1 MEIMYKIVALS
12 AIAIGLA
19 FPVQAQSLRSDSASS
34 SNSLAAADAA
44 ALAVSRSQGG
54 GGGNVVFNNAGES
67 TSNINSNGRIHNTY
81 GTQTIRSAPQVVAPS
96 MSSGH
101 PCAWA
106 PLSVAV
112 SVVGFGG
119 AIGGQRIDDAC
130 LLAQMGERPASVSM
144 IAARNP
150 AACRAL
156 EAVGRIRAGSCGGG
170 YYGKQA
176 VQYAVPA
183 PRPARRAVATS
194 TVAAGYEGSPKRVS
208 YASLKSGDLYQ
219 KNGVVYRKR

>member
-1 MEIMYKIVALS
+1 MYKIVALS

-34 SNSLAAADAA
+34 SNSLAAAQAA
-44 ALAVSRSQGG
+44 AGAVSRSEGG
-54 GGGNVVFNNAGES
+54 SNNLVFNNPANV
-67 TSNINSNGRIHNTY
+67 TSNGRLHNTY
-81 GTQTIRSAPQVVAPS
+81 GTQTIRTAPQVVAPS

-101 PCAWA
+101 PCAYA
-106 PLSVAV
+106 PISVALSVI
-112 SVVGFGG
+112 GFGG
-119 AIGGQRIDDAC
+119 AIGGQVVDDAC
-130 LLAQMGERPASVSM
+130 LLAQMGERPSSVSM

-150 AACRAL
+150 RACRAL
-156 EAVGRIRAGSCGGG
+156 EANGRVPYGSCGGG
-170 YYGKQA
+170 YGKQA
-176 VQYAVPA
+176 AQYVPA
-183 PRPARRAVATS
+183 PRPAQRRAVATS